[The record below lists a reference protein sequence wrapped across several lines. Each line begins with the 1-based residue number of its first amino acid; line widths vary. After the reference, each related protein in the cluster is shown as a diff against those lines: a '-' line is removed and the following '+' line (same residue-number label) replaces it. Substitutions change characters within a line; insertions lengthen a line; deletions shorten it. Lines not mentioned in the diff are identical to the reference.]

1 MIGEIGNHIWQS
13 TTFALLA
20 ALVTLMFRNNRAHV
34 RYLLWFSASAKF
46 LLPFSLLIGL
56 GSLLQPPQASKL
68 PPNLIA
74 PAATM
79 VQVSAPFASN
89 SPILTTPNRDWLAIA
104 ILAIWVCGFAAIVL
118 MRLRDWRRIRAAVR
132 ASTPVKIPAPIEIRA
147 ASGLLEPGVVGIF
160 RPNLLIPAG
169 ILERLSADQFKA
181 VLAHELRHVRRRDN
195 LTSAIHMMVEA
206 IFWFHPLVWWIG
218 SRLVDERERA
228 CDEEVL
234 RQGSAPGVY
243 AECIVQVCKNYVESP
258 LTCAAGVMG
267 SDLKKRIQM
276 ILAGRIAPELNF
288 AKRIALGTLAILAI
302 AGPIAIGLMKT
313 TSIRAQSK
321 PSEAPIL
328 TAQAKSAAPVKSGA
342 PAPARPSTTPAYIS
356 AIGNVIATT
365 VSIKPRVD
373 GQLKSVDFKEGDMV
387 QAGQLLAT
395 IDPRPFEL
403 NVMASQAQL
412 MQDREQLAQAQKSA
426 GTQNSADVARL
437 QQVMVADEANLQRAQ
452 TQLQY
457 TQIRSPMAGMAGLC
471 QVDPGNIVY
480 SAADAPAIVTITQ
493 LQPIAVVFTISE
505 QYVPKVH
512 ALINSGASTT
522 VEAWNQESARRIA
535 TGRLT
540 AIDNHIDTSTGT
552 LKLKAEFD
560 NKDGALFPNQFVN
573 VRLLLNK

>member
-68 PPNLIA
+68 QPNLLA